1 MFDEYF
7 NDEIQDYLET
17 EESVYEKT
25 TEKADLFV
33 SKQKNKKKNNYTCEL
48 ELKSLLIR
56 IKNDRL
62 YDLPKQKNNQINKYI
77 KWYKSITNKKYDD
90 YKKFTRVKNKL
101 RNKIIELS
109 EKTSIDDKS
118 YERFGAIVLLMIK
131 NILRKPQFSGYTYK
145 DEFYSDAV
153 YKILKYLNNF
163 DHKIISEKSG
173 NPVNAFAYI
182 SQIIHNSIIFV
193 INTKKKEQEKIK
205 KHIQDLNMDN
215 LINFYNI
222 TVDDTELHYERYY
235 KPEKFVEE
243 TVNIDFIETS
253 LVNEVKKL
261 QDDIERVDKLTIFY
275 PKNYNISFDEYN
287 ELKKYLKGKVSI
299 VKSKKWKESKNE
311 NRYKRIV

>member
-62 YDLPKQKNNQINKYI
+62 YDFPKQKNNQINKYI
-77 KWYKSITNKKYDD
+77 KWYKSITDKKYDD
-90 YKKFTRVKNKL
+90 YKKFAKVKSKL

-109 EKTSIDDKS
+109 EKTSIDEKS
-118 YERFGAIVLLMIK
+118 YERFGAIILLMIK

>member
-77 KWYKSITNKKYDD
+77 KWYKSITDKKYDD

-109 EKTSIDDKS
+109 EKTSIDEKS

-222 TVDDTELHYERYY
+222 TGDDTELHYERYY

-243 TVNIDFIETS
+243 TVNIDFIETT

-299 VKSKKWKESKNE
+299 VKSKK
-311 NRYKRIV
+311 

>member
-62 YDLPKQKNNQINKYI
+62 YDFPKQKNNQINKYI
-77 KWYKSITNKKYDD
+77 KWYKSITDKKYDD
-90 YKKFTRVKNKL
+90 YKKFAKVKNKL

-109 EKTSIDDKS
+109 EKTSIDEKS
-118 YERFGAIVLLMIK
+118 YERFGAIILLMIK

-222 TVDDTELHYERYY
+222 TEDDTELHYERYY

>member
-62 YDLPKQKNNQINKYI
+62 YDFPKQKNNQINKYI
-77 KWYKSITNKKYDD
+77 KWYKSIIDKKYDD
-90 YKKFTRVKNKL
+90 YKKFAKVKSKL

-109 EKTSIDDKS
+109 EKTSIDEKS

-222 TVDDTELHYERYY
+222 TVDDTELHYEWYY

-299 VKSKKWKESKNE
+299 VKSKK
-311 NRYKRIV
+311 

>member
-62 YDLPKQKNNQINKYI
+62 YDFPKQKNNQINKYI
-77 KWYKSITNKKYDD
+77 KWYKSITDKKYDD
-90 YKKFTRVKNKL
+90 YKKFAKVKNKL

-109 EKTSIDDKS
+109 EKTSIDEKS
-118 YERFGAIVLLMIK
+118 YERFGAIILLMIK

-299 VKSKKWKESKNE
+299 VKSKK
-311 NRYKRIV
+311 

>member
-25 TEKADLFV
+25 TEKVDLFV

-62 YDLPKQKNNQINKYI
+62 YDFPKQKNKQINKYI

-90 YKKFTRVKNKL
+90 YKKFTKVKNKL

-163 DHKIISEKSG
+163 DHKIISENSG

-222 TVDDTELHYERYY
+222 IEDDTELHYERYY
-235 KPEKFVEE
+235 KPEKFIEE
-243 TVNIDFIETS
+243 TVNIEFIETN
-253 LVNEVKKL
+253 LVDEIKKL

-275 PKNYNISFDEYN
+275 PKNYNITFNEYN
-287 ELKKYLKGKVSI
+287 EIKKYLKGKVSI
-299 VKSKKWKESKNE
+299 VKSKK
-311 NRYKRIV
+311 